1 MVEQKRFI
9 EKAEKIQKYKKIIIS
24 FLIVSLIITSC
35 TGCLKKKDGDT
46 ETPDSPVTSQTAT
59 TPSEK
64 CKFNIEDTTDEIE
77 DFAKGH
83 GLRYKNRLCYRSDNH
98 YKIDTTRIESDNDLL
113 RAYQDAVY
121 GIVST
126 GNNTNAKN
134 IYFNIETVLT
144 DDNGYFTLYISYE
157 YQYDSDR

>member
-1 MVEQKRFI
+1 MAQ
-9 EKAEKIQKYKKIIIS
+9 KKIIEKNKKIQGYKIIILLLLTAS
-24 FLIVSLIITSC
+24 LLITIC

-46 ETPDSPVTSQTAT
+46 ETNDLPKTSQTAT

-64 CKFNIEDTTDEIE
+64 CKFDIEETTDEIE
-77 DFAKGH
+77 DFAKDH
-83 GLRYKNRLCYRSDNH
+83 GMRSKDRLCYRSDRH
-98 YKIDTTRIESDNDLL
+98 IKIDTTRIESDNDLL

-121 GIVST
+121 SIVST